1 MWKGMGTRQDFHGEH
16 AAHREA
22 YALRFGP
29 PRMVEVET
37 LVVVKY
43 VFLNLDVLP
52 IKSID
57 TLYSL
62 HTVML
67 PIYGSSATA
76 GGMRTA
82 RVLTASQRFLLLRAQ
97 PSNTCVELRNK
108 RCMASLFG
116 DFSQPLVCFIPFG
129 WFKIYLLLR
138 GSPNKHFASA
148 STSLGLEGV
157 GCGLVFV

>member
-1 MWKGMGTRQDFHGEH
+1 M
-16 AAHREA
+16 
-22 YALRFGP
+22 RFGP

-43 VFLNLDVLP
+43 VFLNMDVLP

-76 GGMRTA
+76 GGMRMMRTA

-97 PSNTCVELRNK
+97 PSNPCVELRNK

-129 WFKIYLLLR
+129 GAPF
-138 GSPNKHFASA
+138 F
-148 STSLGLEGV
+148 GLS
-157 GCGLVFV
+157 FVLIS